1 MIASIKD
8 NDELQMNA
16 YFDGELDAA
25 SAIEFERRLADDE
38 SLDARYSRLLAL
50 RSAVRSLPRYELPS
64 DLRER
69 INSMLDADRPS
80 QADRRP
86 GQAGRSGQ
94 VTRLRQRSWSFQAL
108 AAAAVVGAVI
118 SSSVM
123 LTVERYDL
131 REDVA
136 REVVAGHIRGLLAPQ
151 PFDVASSDRHTVKP
165 WFTSRLPE
173 SPQVPD
179 LAAQGFVLVGG
190 RVDVVGHDP
199 VATIVYRHAKHTISL
214 TTLPRGRSVS
224 DQAIAGYNVR
234 SWSDAEFTYI
244 AVSDIPPEDLA
255 SFERAFSAG
264 SPAPEI
270 K

>member
-1 MIASIKD
+1 MIAFMRD

-16 YFDGELDAA
+16 YCDGELDPV
-25 SAIEFERRLADDE
+25 SAIEFERRLAGDE
-38 SLDARYSRLLAL
+38 TLKAQYNRLLSL
-50 RSAVRSLPRYELPS
+50 RRAVRSLPQYDVPAGLQA
-64 DLRER
+64 R
-69 INSMLDADRPS
+69 IQSALDADRP
-80 QADRRP
+80 
-86 GQAGRSGQ
+86 GQASRPVQVGRPW
-94 VTRLRQRSWSFQAL
+94 QRSWSFQAL
-108 AAAAVVGAVI
+108 AAAAVFGAVI

-123 LTVERYDL
+123 VTMERYD
-131 REDVA
+131 RHQDVA
-136 REVVAGHIRGLLAPQ
+136 RAVVAGHIRSLLAPQ
-151 PFDVASSDRHTVKP
+151 PFDIASSDRHTVKP

-199 VATIVYRHAKHTISL
+199 VATIVYKHAAHTVSL
-214 TTLPRGRSVS
+214 TTLPTGQSVS

-234 SWSDAEFTYI
+234 SWSDAQFTYI
-244 AVSDIPPEDLA
+244 AVSDLPSTDLA
-255 SFERAFSAG
+255 TFERVFSAG

>member
-16 YFDGELDAA
+16 YCDGELDPP

-38 SLDARYSRLLAL
+38 SLKARYNRLLSL
-50 RSAVRSLPRYELPS
+50 RRAVRSLPLYDVPAGLQA
-64 DLRER
+64 R
-69 INSMLDADRPS
+69 IQSALDADRPV
-80 QADRRP
+80 QAVRP
-86 GQAGRSGQ
+86 GPAGRPVQLG
-94 VTRLRQRSWSFQAL
+94 RPRQRSWSFQAL
-108 AAAAVVGAVI
+108 AAAAVFGAVI

-123 LTVERYDL
+123 LTIERYDPH
-131 REDVA
+131 EGVA
-136 REVVAGHIRGLLAPQ
+136 REVVAGHIRGQLARQ

-190 RVDVVGHDP
+190 RVDVVGRDP
-199 VATIVYRHAKHTISL
+199 VATIVYKHAAHTVSL
-214 TTLPRGRSVS
+214 TTLPPGQSVS

-234 SWSDAEFTYI
+234 SWSDAQFTYI

-255 SFERAFSAG
+255 SFERAFSEG
-264 SPAPEI
+264 SPTPEI

>member
-1 MIASIKD
+1 MIAFMKD

-16 YFDGELDAA
+16 YCDGELDPA
-25 SAIEFERRLADDE
+25 SAIEFERRLSGDE
-38 SLDARYSRLLAL
+38 SLKARYSQLLSL
-50 RSAVRSLPRYELPS
+50 RRAVRSLPQYGVPS
-64 DLRER
+64 GLQAR
-69 INSMLDADRPS
+69 IQSALDAE
-80 QADRRP
+80 RP
-86 GQAGRSGQ
+86 GQAERPGKANRSVQVGRP
-94 VTRLRQRSWSFQAL
+94 RQRGWSFQAL
-108 AAAAVVGAVI
+108 AAAAVFGAVI

-123 LTVERYDL
+123 VTMERYDPHQ
-131 REDVA
+131 DVA

-165 WFTSRLPE
+165 WFTSHLPE

-179 LAAQGFVLVGG
+179 LAARGFVLVGG

-199 VATIVYRHAKHTISL
+199 VATIVYKHAKHTVSL
-214 TTLPRGRSVS
+214 TTLPPGQSVS

-244 AVSDIPPEDLA
+244 AVSDISSEDLA
-255 SFERAFSAG
+255 SFERAFSEG

>member
-1 MIASIKD
+1 MIASIKE

-16 YFDGELDAA
+16 YCDGELDPP

-38 SLDARYSRLLAL
+38 SLKAL
-50 RSAVRSLPRYELPS
+50 YNRFLSLRRAVRSLPQYELPPG
-64 DLRER
+64 LQAR
-69 INSMLDADRPS
+69 IQSALNADRPG
-80 QADRRP
+80 QVGRP
-86 GQAGRSGQ
+86 GQAGRP
-94 VTRLRQRSWSFQAL
+94 RQRSWSFQAL
-108 AAAAVVGAVI
+108 AAAAVFGAVI

-123 LTVERYDL
+123 LTIERYDL
-131 REDVA
+131 HEEVA
-136 REVVAGHIRGLLAPQ
+136 REVVAGHIRSLLAPQ

-199 VATIVYRHAKHTISL
+199 VATIVYKRAKHTVSL
-214 TTLPRGRSVS
+214 TTLPPGQSVS

-234 SWSDAEFTYI
+234 SWSDGEFTYI
-244 AVSDIPPEDLA
+244 AVSDLPSADLA
-255 SFERAFSAG
+255 SFERAFSEG

>member
-1 MIASIKD
+1 MIVSMKD
-8 NDELQMNA
+8 DDELRMNA
-16 YFDGELDAA
+16 YCDGELDPV

-38 SLDARYSRLLAL
+38 TLKARYNRLLSL
-50 RSAVRSLPRYELPS
+50 RRTVRSLPQYDVPAGLQA
-64 DLRER
+64 R
-69 INSMLDADRPS
+69 IQSALDAE
-80 QADRRP
+80 RP
-86 GQAGRSGQ
+86 GQENRPGRASRPVQAGSQ
-94 VTRLRQRSWSFQAL
+94 RQRSWSFQAL
-108 AAAAVVGAVI
+108 AAAAVFGAVI

-123 LTVERYDL
+123 LTVERYSL
-131 REDVA
+131 HENVA

-165 WFTSRLPE
+165 WFTSHLPE

-199 VATIVYRHAKHTISL
+199 VATIVYRHAKHTVSL
-214 TTLPRGRSVS
+214 TTLPAGQSVS
-224 DQAIAGYNVR
+224 TQTIAGYNVR

-255 SFERAFSAG
+255 SFERAFSEG
-264 SPAPEI
+264 SPAPEV

>member
-1 MIASIKD
+1 MIASMRD

-16 YFDGELDAA
+16 YCDGELDPV
-25 SAIEFERRLADDE
+25 SAIEFERRLAGDE
-38 SLDARYSRLLAL
+38 TLKAQYNRLLSL
-50 RSAVRSLPRYELPS
+50 RRTLRSLPQYDIPAGLQA
-64 DLRER
+64 R
-69 INSMLDADRPS
+69 IQSALDADRPA
-80 QADRRP
+80 QASSP
-86 GQAGRSGQ
+86 VQAGRP
-94 VTRLRQRSWSFQAL
+94 RQRSWSFQAL
-108 AAAAVVGAVI
+108 AAAAVFGAVI

-123 LTVERYDL
+123 LTMERYD
-131 REDVA
+131 RHEDVA
-136 REVVAGHIRGLLAPQ
+136 SEVVAGHIRSLLAPQ

-199 VATIVYRHAKHTISL
+199 VATIVYKHAKHTVSL
-214 TTLPRGRSVS
+214 TTLPAGQSVS

-244 AVSDIPPEDLA
+244 AVSDIPPGDLA
-255 SFERAFSAG
+255 SFERAFSEG
-264 SPAPEI
+264 LPAPEV

>member
-1 MIASIKD
+1 MIAFVKD

-16 YFDGELDAA
+16 YCDGELDPA
-25 SAIEFERRLADDE
+25 SAIEFERRLSGDE
-38 SLDARYSRLLAL
+38 SLKARYSQLLSL
-50 RSAVRSLPRYELPS
+50 RRAVRSLPQYDVPS
-64 DLRER
+64 GLHAR
-69 INSMLDADRPS
+69 IQSALDAE
-80 QADRRP
+80 RP
-86 GQAGRSGQ
+86 GQAERPGKANRSVQVGRP
-94 VTRLRQRSWSFQAL
+94 RQRGWSFQAL
-108 AAAAVVGAVI
+108 AAAAVFGAVI

-123 LTVERYDL
+123 VTMERYDPHQ
-131 REDVA
+131 DVA

-165 WFTSRLPE
+165 WFTSHLPE

-179 LAAQGFVLVGG
+179 LAARGFVLMGG

-199 VATIVYRHAKHTISL
+199 VATIVYKHAKHTVSL
-214 TTLPRGRSVS
+214 TTLPPGQSVS

-244 AVSDIPPEDLA
+244 AVSDISSDDLA
-255 SFERAFSAG
+255 SFERAFSEG

>member
-1 MIASIKD
+1 MIVSMKY
-8 NDELQMNA
+8 NDELQLNA
-16 YFDGELDAA
+16 YCDGELDPA
-25 SAIEFERRLADDE
+25 SAIEFERRLSGDG
-38 SLDARYSRLLAL
+38 SLKARYNRLLSL
-50 RSAVRSLPRYELPS
+50 RRAVRSLPQYGVPAGLQA
-64 DLRER
+64 R
-69 INSMLDADRPS
+69 IQSALDADRPA
-80 QADRRP
+80 QAVRP
-86 GQAGRSGQ
+86 DQAGRP
-94 VTRLRQRSWSFQAL
+94 RQRSWSFQAL
-108 AAAAVVGAVI
+108 AAAAVFGAVI

-123 LTVERYDL
+123 LTMERYD
-131 REDVA
+131 RHQDVA
-136 REVVAGHIRGLLAPQ
+136 SEVVAGHIRGLLAPQ

-165 WFTSRLPE
+165 WFTSHLPE

-199 VATIVYRHAKHTISL
+199 VATIVYKHAKHTVSL
-214 TTLPRGRSVS
+214 TTLPPGQSVS
-224 DQAIAGYNVR
+224 DQTIAGYNVR

-255 SFERAFSAG
+255 SFERAFSEG